1 MKQIDDKSTVSLR
14 EQGMLNETE
23 VAYVRGDLLVAVN
36 VLTEE
41 KRVIGKANELLTESP
56 NRRVLKG

>member
-1 MKQIDDKSTVSLR
+1 MKQVDDKSIILLR
-14 EQGMLNETE
+14 EQEMISETE